1 MYWTTLAMALRWA
14 EYFFL
19 ILCIFGFF
27 LYFRS
32 TPHLKFSSFSPS
44 FYLCFGSP
52 IFLFYYIQFSSL
64 PPLLSFL
71 PEVFLSPSF
80 STLDSFSRSHTIS
93 CAFSFIFRKHP
104 FWPYR
109 NMFQCGLVGTGW
121 GWRWT
126 KKKWLHH
133 IAFRKQ
139 LYSWSVVKTASGDK
153 FCGTFLKA
161 LRPQTAISQS
171 RSPVSLNL
179 YRGMMSVKLDL

>member
-19 ILCIFGFF
+19 ILCIFGLF

-126 KKKWLHH
+126 KKV
-133 IAFRKQ
+133 ITS
-139 LYSWSVVKTASGDK
+139 YSFQKTALFLECCENGERRQILWDVFK
-153 FCGTFLKA
+153 GT
-161 LRPQTAISQS
+161 
-171 RSPVSLNL
+171 
-179 YRGMMSVKLDL
+179 